1 MTTRTPFLCFA
12 LISFAAALALSSLSH
27 AAIVEKLRNEKVLV
41 TEDTIAP
48 GASETLAGVWPS
60 DVVYL
65 AGESVEVTS
74 ADGTKLKR
82 TVHRGDTINVAAGR
96 RTITNTGASEIRLV
110 RVEFLTAGKQ
120 ETWGPAGLSPHYKV
134 LFEDQYSRTY
144 DIKIPAQTREPQHTH
159 HDRVV
164 VCLNGAKLE
173 HILPDGSVQPSTLT
187 ADEVAWRLAQTH
199 VGHNLGATNLW
210 VIAIEPK

>member
-1 MTTRTPFLCFA
+1 MTTRARFVCFF
-12 LISFAAALALSSLSH
+12 LISFAAGLSLSSLGH
-27 AAIVEKLRNEKVLV
+27 AAGVEKLRNEKVLV
-41 TEDTIAP
+41 TEETLAP
-48 GASETLAGVWPS
+48 RASETLAGKWPS
-60 DVVYL
+60 VVVYL
-65 AGESVEVTS
+65 AGESVEVTI
-74 ADGTKLKR
+74 ADGTMQR
-82 TVHRGDTINVAAGR
+82 RIVQRGDTINVPAGQ
-96 RTITNTGASEIRLV
+96 RTLTNAGSSVLRLV

-120 ETWGPAGLSPHYKV
+120 EAWGPAGLSPHYKV

-144 DIKIPAQTREPQHTH
+144 DIRIPAQTREPQHTH

-164 VCLNGAKLE
+164 VCLTGAKLE

-199 VGHNLGATNLW
+199 VGHNLGDTNLW